1 MSDPNK
7 SVLENP
13 PVVLASSS
21 HSRCELLER
30 LGIRFRQEAPRIN
43 ETALPGETPRELVLR
58 LAREKTA
65 AVSDAHPAA
74 IIIGSDQVAVRGD
87 DILGKPGDR
96 DTAIQQLL
104 DCSGQDVRFLTSVCV
119 LDSRTGLSEQHVD
132 VTTVRFRALT
142 PPLVETYV
150 DRDRPLDCAGGF
162 RAEGLGIALFEEI
175 SSRDP
180 TALIGLPLI
189 WLSGVLP
196 GLGVALI

>member
-1 MSDPNK
+1 MSDPVK
-7 SVLENP
+7 SAPANP

-21 HSRCELLER
+21 RSRRELLKR
-30 LGIRFRQEAPRIN
+30 LGIRFRQDAPRID
-43 ETALPGETPRELVLR
+43 ESAVPGESPRDLVLR
-58 LAREKTA
+58 LARKKAA
-65 AVSDAHPAA
+65 AVSDAHPGA

-96 DTAIQQLL
+96 DTAIAQLVES
-104 DCSGQDVRFLTSVCV
+104 SGQEVRFLTSVCV
-119 LDSRTGLSEQHVD
+119 LDSRTGLVEQYVD
-132 VTTVRFRALT
+132 ITTVRFRTLT
-142 PPLVETYV
+142 PQLVEKYV

-175 SSRDP
+175 SSQDP

-196 GLGVALI
+196 GLGVALV